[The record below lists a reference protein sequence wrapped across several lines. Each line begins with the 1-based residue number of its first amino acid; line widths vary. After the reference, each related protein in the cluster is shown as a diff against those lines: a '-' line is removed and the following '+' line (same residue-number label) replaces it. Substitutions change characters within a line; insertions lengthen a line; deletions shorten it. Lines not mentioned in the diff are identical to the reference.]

1 MRQEINGNTRVL
13 GVIGNPIEHTISPI
27 IHNTL
32 ASKLNMN
39 YVYLPFKVENG
50 MLDRAIEGARA
61 LNIKGLNVTVPYKE
75 KVMESLIEI
84 TPLAKQIGAV
94 NTLKL
99 TDNGYIGYNTDAEGL
114 NASLIKNQINL
125 KDSEIV
131 IIGAGGA
138 AKAVGML
145 CAREKCKKITII
157 NRTVIKAEILA
168 NNIRQYYNVE
178 TEVLGMDKI
187 AKIEPFDIAIQTT
200 PIGMSPRVQGN
211 PIEDTDFYKK
221 FHTAVDLIYNPSK
234 TEFLNKAE
242 KNDIKILNGFGM
254 LFYQGIKAYEI
265 WNDII
270 ITENIL
276 DDVMSELININR

>member
-1 MRQEINGNTRVL
+1 MNQNINGKTTVL
-13 GVIGNPIEHTISPI
+13 GLIGNPIEHTVSPI

-32 ASKLNMN
+32 ASRLNMN
-39 YVYLPFKVENG
+39 YVYVPFKVDNG
-50 MLDRAIEGARA
+50 LLDKAIEGAKA

-75 KVMESLIEI
+75 KVMDKLAYI
-84 TPLAKQIGAV
+84 TPFAEQIGAV

-99 TDNGYIGYNTDAEGL
+99 TDNGYVGYNTDAEGL
-114 NASLIKNQINL
+114 NVSLIKNSIDL
-125 KDSEIV
+125 KDRNIV

-145 CAREKCKKITII
+145 CARENCKKITII
-157 NRTVIKAEILA
+157 NRTVIKAQILA

-178 TEVLGMDKI
+178 TEIVELCNID
-187 AKIEPFDIAIQTT
+187 KIEPFDIAFQTT
-200 PIGMSPRVQGN
+200 PIGMSPRVHDN
-211 PIEDTDFYKK
+211 PISDTNFYNK
-221 FHTAVDLIYNPSK
+221 FHIAIDLIYNPTK
-234 TEFLNKAE
+234 TEFLKQAE
-242 KNDIKILNGFGM
+242 KNGIKILNGFGM

-276 DDVMSELININR
+276 EEVMSELL